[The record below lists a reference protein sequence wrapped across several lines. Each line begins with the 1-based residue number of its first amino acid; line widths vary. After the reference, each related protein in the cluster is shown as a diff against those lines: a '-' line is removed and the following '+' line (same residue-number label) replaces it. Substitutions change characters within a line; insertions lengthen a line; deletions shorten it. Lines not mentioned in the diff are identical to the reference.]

1 MQMEVTCRCGWI
13 TRGTKSGVIKAIQE
27 HAQAEHNLEVTPA
40 QIRAIWRVVED
51 EAPQGEQTRGQR

>member
-27 HAQAEHNLEVTPA
+27 HARTEHNLAVTPNE
-40 QIRAIWRVVED
+40 IRAIWREVEESPPD
-51 EAPQGEQTRGQR
+51 EARRERR